1 MSAPLLLVEN
11 LDVYYASSH
20 ILQGV
25 SFTVRQGDITVL
37 LGRNGVGKTTT
48 LQSIL
53 GMPPPRRGTIR
64 FQGESIAGLPTH
76 TIIRRGIS
84 WVPQGHRIFP
94 DLSVAE
100 NLMLAARKSRPGA
113 WTLARIHAF
122 FPWMA
127 ERGGASGG
135 TLSGGEQ
142 QMLAIA
148 RALIQNPDLIFMDEP
163 SEGLSPRIVEEIGQV
178 ILRLS
183 DEGCSILMVEQ
194 NLGFA
199 LRVGREFLIMNKGRI
214 VFRGDR
220 ARMDTDPDAYRQY
233 LSVASTPH
241 AGETA

>member
-1 MSAPLLLVEN
+1 MSVPLLLVED
-11 LDVYYASSH
+11 LDVFYASSH
-20 ILQGV
+20 VLQGV
-25 SFTVRQGDITVL
+25 SFAVRQGDITVL

-53 GMPPPRRGTIR
+53 GMPPPRGGGIR
-64 FQGESIAGLPTH
+64 FQGQSIAGLPTH
-76 TIIRRGIS
+76 AIIRRGIS

-100 NLMLAARKSRPGA
+100 NLMLAAKKARPGT
-113 WTLARIHAF
+113 WNLDRITAF

-127 ERGGASGG
+127 ERSRAFGG

-183 DEGCSILMVEQ
+183 AEGCSILMVEQ

-241 AGETA
+241 AGEPT